1 MVAPNDDYLG
11 NNIRDILLYAKA
23 FKKEGNDEV

>member
-11 NNIRDILLYAKA
+11 NNITDILLYAKT
-23 FKKEGNDEV
+23 FRKEGNDDL